1 MEKIIMITP
10 DQEAN
15 RYLLPC
21 LRLLFPECFIESLN
35 GKMVNKSDINSE
47 DDVRIFE
54 IKEDLDS
61 HLILINR

>member
-1 MEKIIMITP
+1 LEKIIMITP

-21 LRLLFPECFIESLN
+21 LKLLFPECVIESLN
-35 GKMVNKSDINSE
+35 GKMVHDSGIFRE

-54 IKEDLDS
+54 IKEEFNS
-61 HLILINR
+61 HLILTNR